1 MSLLLNFYTK
11 FIEITNVFKLLIF
24 YIKYIK
30 QKLINLI
37 DKLES
42 NYDISGFADVLT
54 YGVLM
59 IIVAAE
65 FNELSGTL
73 SVVIAWLMLYIIR
86 GLVYSIFAKCNT
98 TRSFITH
105 IFLIRMIFLSIT
117 K

>member
-11 FIEITNVFKLLIF
+11 IISIIHVFIF

-30 QKLINLI
+30 QKSINLI

-42 NYDISGFADVLT
+42 DYDISGFADVST
-54 YGVLM
+54 YGALM
-59 IIVAAE
+59 MIVAAE
-65 FNELSGTL
+65 FNELSGAL
-73 SVVIAWLMLYIIR
+73 FVVIAWSMLYIIK
-86 GLVYSIFAKCNT
+86 GLIYSIFAKCDT